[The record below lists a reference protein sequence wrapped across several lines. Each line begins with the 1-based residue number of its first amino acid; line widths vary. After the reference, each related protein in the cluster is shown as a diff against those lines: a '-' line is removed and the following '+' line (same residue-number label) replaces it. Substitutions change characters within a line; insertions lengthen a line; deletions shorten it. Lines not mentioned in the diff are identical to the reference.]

1 MRLLGGFL
9 GPSSL
14 QVRGLGLI
22 LVPIWS
28 ILGRSWLQVGRS
40 WPDFGSK
47 LDAKMLQKSI
57 LRRSDKVFFW
67 CSSWAVILSAI
78 LYKSGSDLGAKTVP
92 KWSQIGIKI
101 HLILNMDCRAVFW
114 RMLAWFW
121 LGFVMHVTW
130 AIYKNHWNFMCSCM
144 FLLYEAK
151 SEHLLKM
158 LRSGTT
164 IL

>member
-14 QVRGLGLI
+14 QVRSLGLI
-22 LVPIWS
+22 LAPIWS

-47 LDAKMLQKSI
+47 LEAKMLQKSI

-78 LYKSGSDLGAKTVP
+78 LYQFGSDLGAQTVP
-92 KWSQIGIKI
+92 KWSKIGIKI
-101 HLILNMDCRAVFW
+101 HLILNIDCRTVF
-114 RMLAWFW
+114 LNDVGLILIGFCYACC
-121 LGFVMHVTW
+121 LGDIQKSLTFLVFLYVF
-130 AIYKNHWNFMCSCM
+130 AI
-144 FLLYEAK
+144 
-151 SEHLLKM
+151 
-158 LRSGTT
+158 
-164 IL
+164 